1 MNKELVAKG
10 NVVLMGEVGSTAHGT
25 GLAGFEDVDMM
36 GVFVEPLRNV
46 VGRSLVDHYIQRDQ
60 PEGVK
65 SQPGDLDLTL
75 YSLRKFIGL
84 AATGNPSVVLLLWL
98 PEYTVRAELGDRLI
112 ELRDGFIT
120 KTAGERYLGY
130 LRAQTS
136 KLLGQ
141 RSPAVSRPDLVAA
154 HGYDTKFA
162 MHALRLGLQ
171 GIELLTEHHLSVPCA
186 SPNRE
191 LLVAVR
197 KGEIAFD
204 EVMRLIEAAESQL
217 RSIVNCCDA
226 TVNLEKVDD
235 FLVQAHMSHWGLLQ

>member
-1 MNKELVAKG
+1 MNKELVAKR

-25 GLAGFEDVDMM
+25 GVAGFEDVDMM
-36 GVFVEPLRNV
+36 GVFVEPLRNI
-46 VGRSLVDHYIQRDQ
+46 VGRSAVDHYIQRDQ

-84 AATGNPSVVLLLWL
+84 AATGNPSVVVLLWL
-98 PEYTVRAELGDRLI
+98 PEYKIKEDLGYRLI
-112 ELRDGFIT
+112 ELRDDFIT
-120 KTAGERYLGY
+120 KQAGERYLGY

-141 RSPAVSRPDLVAA
+141 RSPAVSRPDLVAK

-171 GIELLTEHHLSVPCA
+171 GIELLTEHHLSIPCA

-197 KGEIAFD
+197 KGAVAFD
-204 EVMRLIEAAESQL
+204 EVMRLIDEAETHL
-217 RSIVNCCDA
+217 RSLVNNCEA
-226 TVNLEKVDD
+226 TVDLEKVDD
-235 FLVQAHMSHWGLLQ
+235 FLVQAHMSHWGLI